1 VARQDP
7 GSHGTEL
14 PKGNQ
19 GRRGHRP
26 AGPRRGRCAALRIL
40 RLSPVL
46 FILTACCGPV
56 WGAGAAAPG
65 ASEDPLGCTA
75 LAPATRDSAAAP
87 ADSAASSVPRADAPL
102 DPRVEIACGLEFE
115 GLDQSF
121 GFETW
126 FDPAASWPVE
136 EDLELLRSWMREA
149 ELLGLLEILARTPG
163 SQAWDARVQLETRWG
178 PERQSLAAEGEGVW
192 NSGALRGLSLR
203 NHLQLDSEEDGGDA
217 GGQATSGQ
225 ELFQCRWK
233 HPLGESL
240 RGIVRGE
247 ADVSWSDQDDAAE
260 DSLGALYAYFLDY
273 RKVSAG
279 IGITTSGAGS
289 ASAYLDFTRKRA
301 TASGGGSYD
310 AGALELLCGGF
321 SAAGLWSVGVRGERR
336 YYPVAVDSLA
346 EYSSVL
352 RSYWEADLTSVWQR
366 LFGAF
371 EIKGSLELTG
381 TRYDRV
387 ASGDSLDADLGT
399 LGIDADRL
407 RLDGELLAA
416 HDLLGLDISDAMLL
430 GQGAGRAGQA
440 WVQSLRCGAG
450 LTGERLWLDGAT
462 GEYTSLGAKAELSL
476 SAGPA
481 LGEAWCEAS
490 VEAGRRDY
498 LGGGDALVFDVGGF
512 SFSFAQSDYTFLSVS
527 LLAAGRL
534 PFALEWECYGFL
546 EEERHEAGEDD
557 ARLVSLNLA
566 LKRRWSLVD

>member
-1 VARQDP
+1 V
-7 GSHGTEL
+7 L
-14 PKGNQ
+14 
-19 GRRGHRP
+19 
-26 AGPRRGRCAALRIL
+26 AAL
-40 RLSPVL
+40 
-46 FILTACCGPV
+46 
-56 WGAGAAAPG
+56 
-65 ASEDPLGCTA
+65 
-75 LAPATRDSAAAP
+75 DSAAAP

-136 EDLELLRSWMREA
+136 EDLDLLRSWMRET

-163 SQAWDARVQLETRWG
+163 SQAWDGRVQLESRWG
-178 PERQSLAAEGEGVW
+178 PERQSLAAEGEGLW

-225 ELFQCRWK
+225 ELLQCRWK
-233 HPLGESL
+233 RSL
-240 RGIVRGE
+240 NGRLSGILRGE
-247 ADVSWSDQDDAAE
+247 ADVSWSDQDDAAG
-260 DSLGALYAYFLDY
+260 DSLAALYAYFLDY

-279 IGITTSGAGS
+279 IGIATGGAGS
-289 ASAYLDFTRKRA
+289 AAAYLDVTRKRA
-301 TASGGGSYD
+301 TAGGGGSYD
-310 AGALELLCGGF
+310 AGTLELLCGGF
-321 SAAGLWSVGVRGERR
+321 SSAGFWSVEVRGERR
-336 YYPVAVDSLA
+336 YYPVTVDSLA
-346 EYSSVL
+346 EYSSSL

-366 LFGAF
+366 LFGAS

-387 ASGDSLDADLGT
+387 AAGDSLDANLGS

-407 RLDGELLAA
+407 RLDSELLVA
-416 HDLLGLDISDAMLL
+416 HELLGPDISDAVLL
-430 GQGAGRAGQA
+430 GQGTGRAGQA
-440 WVQSLRCGAG
+440 WVENLRCGAG

-498 LGGGDALVFDVGGF
+498 LGDGDALVFDVGGF

-534 PFALEWECYGFL
+534 PFSLEWECYGFL